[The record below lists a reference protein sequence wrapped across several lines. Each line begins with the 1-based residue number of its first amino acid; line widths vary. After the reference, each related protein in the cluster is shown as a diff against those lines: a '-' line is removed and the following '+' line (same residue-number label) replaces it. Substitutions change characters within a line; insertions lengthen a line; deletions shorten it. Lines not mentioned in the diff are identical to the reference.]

1 MEPRRFLRAILN
13 TTLGVLAVA
22 GQIAM
27 AAPTHGQPDAD
38 AADRD
43 LERPPSWS
51 IPSYPEVRRR
61 MNGWLDAVALA
72 DQARK
77 DEIAAVRE
85 AWPEQQPVDPA
96 ADVLDH
102 VMDSFA
108 RLDTRCAALRQS
120 MVDGRTAAESA
131 AADIGAKN
139 Q

>member
-1 MEPRRFLRAILN
+1 MIARVRNAGPPTPFKGSIRMEPRRFLRAILN

-51 IPSYPEVRRR
+51 IPSYSEVRRR

-96 ADVLDH
+96 AVRQQLLDLIH
-102 VMDSFA
+102 
-108 RLDTRCAALRQS
+108 
-120 MVDGRTAAESA
+120 
-131 AADIGAKN
+131 
-139 Q
+139 